1 MNPFK
6 TLTVA
11 ATVALL
17 TTAGVAH
24 AGATLDAIKKN
35 GVIKCGISDGLPGF
49 SYADE
54 KGNYSGIDVDVCR
67 AVAAALFGDATKVKF
82 TPLTA
87 KERFTAL
94 QSGEIDVLSRNTTWT
109 SSRDSAQGLNFVGVT
124 YYDGQG
130 FLVNKKLG
138 VKSAKKLDG
147 ATVCVQAGTTTE
159 LNLSDYFRANKMK
172 LTPISYD
179 KSDESAKSLEAGR
192 CDVLT
197 SDQSQ
202 LYAQRIKLAKP
213 DDYIVLPEVISKE
226 PLGPL
231 VRHGDDDWF
240 DIVKWSLFVM
250 VNAEE
255 LGITSKNIEEMKK
268 STNPDVKRLLGV
280 KSAKKLD
287 GATVCVQAG
296 TTTELN
302 LSDYFRANKMKLTP
316 ISYDK
321 SDESA
326 KSLEAGRCDVLTSD
340 QSQLYAQR
348 IKLAKPDDYIVLPEV
363 ISKEPL
369 GPLVRHGDDDWFDI
383 VKWSLFVMVNAE
395 ELGIT
400 SKNIEEMKKSTN
412 PDVKRL
418 LGVEGDK
425 GKDFGLP
432 NEWMAT
438 VIKQVGNYGEI
449 FERNVGKGS
458 ALKIERGLNALWNQ
472 GGLQYAPPIR

>member
-1 MNPFK
+1 MQGFK
-6 TLTVA
+6 TAAAVVLSLTASWV
-11 ATVALL
+11 
-17 TTAGVAH
+17 H
-24 AGATLDAIKKN
+24 AGTTLNAIKER
-35 GVIKCGISDGLPGF
+35 GFIKCGVSDGLPGF
-49 SYADE
+49 SFADE

-67 AVAAALFGDATKVKF
+67 AVAAAVFGDSTKVKF

-109 SSRDSAQGLNFVGVT
+109 SSRDSAQGMHFTGVT

-138 VKSAKKLDG
+138 VKSAKELNG

-172 LTPISYD
+172 FTPITYD

-213 DDYIVLPEVISKE
+213 DEYVVLPEVISKE
-226 PLGPL
+226 PLGPM

-240 DIVKWSLFVM
+240 DIVKWTLFVM

-255 LGITSKNIEEMKK
+255 LGVNSKN
-268 STNPDVKRLLGV
+268 V
-280 KSAKKLD
+280 
-287 GATVCVQAG
+287 
-296 TTTELN
+296 
-302 LSDYFRANKMKLTP
+302 
-316 ISYDK
+316 
-321 SDESA
+321 
-326 KSLEAGRCDVLTSD
+326 
-340 QSQLYAQR
+340 
-348 IKLAKPDDYIVLPEV
+348 
-363 ISKEPL
+363 
-369 GPLVRHGDDDWFDI
+369 
-383 VKWSLFVMVNAE
+383 
-395 ELGIT
+395 
-400 SKNIEEMKKSTN
+400 EEMKKSTN

-425 GKDFGLP
+425 GKDFGLA
-432 NEWMAT
+432 NDWMAV

-449 FERNVGKGS
+449 FERNVGLGS
-458 ALKIERGLNALWNQ
+458 PLKIQRGLNALWNQ
-472 GGLQYAPPIR
+472 GGLQYAPPVR